1 MKFRHVQPDMTYRE
15 KAKEFV
21 EEFKTNNS
29 KMHGG
34 GNITMYLENATYE
47 EWLKNLN
54 HKKQIIADKTLVPDE
69 TYFLVNEENK
79 IIGIINIRLAL
90 NDKLRNIG
98 GHIGYSIRPSERGKC
113 YNKINLYLGLKRLN
127 EVGEKEALIDCEVN
141 NKASSGTIKALGGK
155 LTNRKNTEK
164 YGIVESY
171 IINIE
176 ESLKKFKDIYEKYLI
191 YDN

>member
-98 GHIGYSIRPSERGKC
+98 GHIGYSIRPSERGKG